1 MTYLTAILAFAND
14 LVQTLQ
20 ANQTGAF
27 LLVLI
32 LAALGFC
39 IHGLK
44 GSRQKK

>member
-1 MTYLTAILAFAND
+1 MTFLTAIVALSND
-14 LVQTLQ
+14 FVQTLQ
-20 ANQTGAF
+20 QNQTGAF

-44 GSRQKK
+44 GGQTKE